1 MTAEAENNER
11 VTDSM
16 VSLFD
21 HHDRTPERLNL
32 KIERPARR
40 LREKET

>member
-1 MTAEAENNER
+1 MTAEAINNRR
-11 VTDSM
+11 VADSM

-21 HHDRTPERLNL
+21 QDDRTPERLNL